1 MGTQLASA
9 LILAYTTTVALL
21 GSIFGIAL
29 GTTGTQVVSTVLRWM
44 MPNVDIA
51 PFLRVEQAPNTLINA
66 SSLLKS
72 EVFSPNLL

>member
-1 MGTQLASA
+1 LGTQLASA
-9 LILAYTTTVALL
+9 LILAYTTTAALL